1 MSPRFQSHF
10 CTFSHQKT
18 AFFTSFC
25 TAHFDIQEITLTF
38 TFQNGVQA
46 ENGAKNH

>member
-1 MSPRFQSHF
+1 MFPCFQSYF

-25 TAHFDIQEITLTF
+25 TAYFDIQEITLTF
-38 TFQNGVQA
+38 TSKMEIQA